1 MPESAEVAVGK
12 AVENVA
18 AAALL
23 RQQAERRARL
33 RVPHGGGRRRGGRRR
48 YTWAELLQ
56 RALPRQSSSGLL
68 RRPGI
73 GAAPVRDRRP
83 GSPAAEARRGT
94 RPRPAGGLLGLPPD
108 FDDMAHGRRDER
120 ELRALPELPP
130 EEREGERWLSIR
142 TNAPR
147 TRTNVSTTPGRTV
160 SCSTTR
166 RFGMGVTK
174 HCSSGSTASTKPEGS
189 CGQTATEPR
198 IPKTTSDS
206 VSSSS
211 SDSTPRRNHSG

>member
-120 ELRALPELPP
+120 ELRALPELSP

-198 IPKTTSDS
+198 IPQTTSDS
-206 VSSSS
+206 VSSS